1 MRIKKSER
9 ANSKPRV
16 NEMDP
21 QPCKKANPRLY
32 TITEPNTVIGFL
44 CQSCCLQDVAT
55 VLRLHIS
62 GSKLYPWMAVEFP
75 TISDSGMLSDDL
87 PTPNIQQDSPIVH
100 RSYPV
105 SPIVHRRFPVRPF
118 LHRSYPVGLIL
129 HRRYPVSPAL
139 HRSFPV
145 HPFLHRSYPVS
156 PIVHRSFPVSQ
167 SYTGAILLAQSYT
180 GAFLFVHS
188 YIGAIL
194 LD

>member
-1 MRIKKSER
+1 
-9 ANSKPRV
+9 
-16 NEMDP
+16 MDP

-32 TITEPNTVIGFL
+32 TEPNTEIGFL

-105 SPIVHRRFPVRPF
+105 R
-118 LHRSYPVGLIL
+118 
-129 HRRYPVSPAL
+129 
-139 HRSFPV
+139 
-145 HPFLHRSYPVS
+145 PFLHRSYPVS
-156 PIVHRSFPVSQ
+156 PIVHRSYPVSQ

-188 YIGAIL
+188 YIEAIL

>member
-1 MRIKKSER
+1 MRIKKSDR

-32 TITEPNTVIGFL
+32 TEPNTVIRFL

-100 RSYPV
+100 RS
-105 SPIVHRRFPVRPF
+105 FPHRPF
-118 LHRSYPVGLIL
+118 LHRSYTVGPIL
-129 HRRYPVSPAL
+129 HRRYPVSPIL

-145 HPFLHRSYPVS
+145 RPLLHRSYPVG
-156 PIVHRSFPVSQ
+156 PILHRSYLVSQ
-167 SYTGAILLAQSYT
+167 SYTGAKLLAQSYT